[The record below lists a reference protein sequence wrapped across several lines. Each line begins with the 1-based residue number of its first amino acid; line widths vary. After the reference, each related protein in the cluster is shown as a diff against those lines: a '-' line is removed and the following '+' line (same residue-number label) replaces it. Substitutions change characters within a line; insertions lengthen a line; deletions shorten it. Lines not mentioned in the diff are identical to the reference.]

1 MFKHKDSWKTKGMN
15 PGGGG
20 VVGFGVWA
28 ERQGNAHIEAVDEG
42 FFFTN
47 CIKRG
52 TKAEFLDKVHP
63 ENGFHC
69 PIAITT
75 ICNLSYAPK
84 AEVMGNSNCVQ
95 TLWPI

>member
-1 MFKHKDSWKTKGMN
+1 MFSSGLAGKPKGMDRGE
-15 PGGGG
+15 GGGG
-20 VVGFGVWA
+20 
-28 ERQGNAHIEAVDEG
+28 QGNAHIEAADEG

-52 TKAEFLDKVHP
+52 TKAEVLDKVHP

-69 PIAITT
+69 PITVTT

-95 TLWPI
+95 TLWPV